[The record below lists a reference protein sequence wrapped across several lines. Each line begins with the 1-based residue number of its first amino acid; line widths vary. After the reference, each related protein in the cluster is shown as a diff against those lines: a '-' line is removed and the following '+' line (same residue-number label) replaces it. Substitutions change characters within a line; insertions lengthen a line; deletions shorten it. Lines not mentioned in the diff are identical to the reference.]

1 MDNRSN
7 RSRRGVLASL
17 MAAVALPAS
26 AQRPPSLGTTEA
38 VSISLAEFGVSS
50 GRLALP
56 LKIPAP
62 GILIVH
68 DGFGATAE
76 MQRLAQLMAFE
87 GFPTVAIDLFR
98 GKTATSDAEAAQLA
112 RTALDAVAAR
122 RLIAMWADWLRS
134 RPYCDRRMA
143 AVAFGPSA
151 PWLMGAGL
159 DTSITPMVYYYG
171 RVVPTEDELRR
182 LPTRA
187 LAHFADRDKIAS
199 PAVRAD
205 FERRM
210 TRGGK
215 FVTIHGYSGGAG
227 FANPLSKAYDK
238 ADAALAWIRT
248 TMHLRETLGVRL

>member
-1 MDNRSN
+1 M
-7 RSRRGVLASL
+7 AS
-17 MAAVALPAS
+17 AAFPAS
-26 AQRPPSLGTTEA
+26 AQRPPSPGTTDA
-38 VSISLAEFGVSS
+38 VSISLADFGVSN
-50 GRLALP
+50 GRLVLP
-56 LKIPAP
+56 SKVPAP
-62 GILIVH
+62 GMLIIH

-87 GFPTVAIDLFR
+87 GFPTVAVDLFR
-98 GKTATSDAEAAQLA
+98 GKTATNDAEAAQLA
-112 RTALDAVAAR
+112 RTAVDAVTAR

-134 RPYCDRRMA
+134 RPYCDRRIA
-143 AVAFGPSA
+143 AIAFGPSA

-187 LAHFADRDKIAS
+187 MAHFADRDEIAS

-210 TRGGK
+210 TRSGK
-215 FVTIHGYSGGAG
+215 FATIHDYSGSAG

-238 ADAALAWIRT
+238 PDASLAWIRT
-248 TMHLRETLGVRL
+248 TMHLRETLGVRP